1 MYFSHQTEQKP
12 FIKANCTNNIHTG
25 EKVFYNYYIWRFV
38 CCYFSVRVRKLH
50 NLACMYPLYISREEI
65 NKQILFT
72 KGKFSFLYVDIE
84 FDVVKCK
91 FILKKGQL
99 KMFDVFLPIFVVYTK
114 IIFGCNF
121 VVLLTTRK

>member
-1 MYFSHQTEQKP
+1 M
-12 FIKANCTNNIHTG
+12 
-25 EKVFYNYYIWRFV
+25 
-38 CCYFSVRVRKLH
+38 
-50 NLACMYPLYISREEI
+50 
-65 NKQILFT
+65 
-72 KGKFSFLYVDIE
+72 YVDIE

>member
-1 MYFSHQTEQKP
+1 
-12 FIKANCTNNIHTG
+12 
-25 EKVFYNYYIWRFV
+25 
-38 CCYFSVRVRKLH
+38 
-50 NLACMYPLYISREEI
+50 MYPLYISREEM